1 MPDKVAAV
9 VARKM
14 LAMEKAATSRG
25 PLIGLAKRSKAILEV
40 EARKDMGGDTA
51 LSNWR
56 RSKPVQVRIRD
67 DITSE
72 RGDVVQKLRI
82 TPRPIG
88 PMAVITHGRKA
99 GVSSRRKSRGRRYG
113 STRGKGTWVRGR
125 TRVEREGT
133 RIMRQEKAKS
143 VVSAFRS

>member
-14 LAMEKAATSRG
+14 QAMEKAATSRG
-25 PLIGLAKRSKAILEV
+25 PLIGLAKRSKVILEA
-40 EARKDMGGDTA
+40 EARKDMGADIA

-56 RSKPVQVRIRD
+56 RSKPVRVRMRD

-72 RGDVVQKLRI
+72 QGDAVQRLWFY
-82 TPRPIG
+82 PRPAG
-88 PMAVITHGRKA
+88 PMRVISDGRKA

-113 STRGKGTWVRGR
+113 SSPGKGTWDRGR
-125 TRVEREGT
+125 ARVFREGPRLLRKEKTTSIT
-133 RIMRQEKAKS
+133 R
-143 VVSAFRS
+143 AFRS

>member
-14 LAMEKAATSRG
+14 QAMEKAATSRG
-25 PLIGLAKRSKAILEV
+25 PLIGLAKRSKAILEA

-56 RSKPVQVRIRD
+56 RKKPVQVRMRD
-67 DITSE
+67 DILSE
-72 RGDVVQKLRI
+72 RGDIVQTLRLY
-82 TPRPIG
+82 PRPAG
-88 PMAVITHGRKA
+88 PMRVITDGRRAGRK
-99 GVSSRRKSRGRRYG
+99 RKRGRNYVWRATQG
-113 STRGKGTWVRGR
+113 KKTWRRGT

-133 RIMRQEKAKS
+133 KNLRREKAKS
-143 VVSAFRS
+143 VVAAFKS